1 MKKERFLSVLFFSF
15 FLCILSIDIYSQS
28 KTELPKWVIGASPLK
43 NINAEGSEGF
53 SSASVEAAS
62 VQIPQL
68 ILGKVTEGME
78 RILVES
84 ENFQRN
90 QYALLVDRQKLFS
103 ELSKLVLKRDS
114 ILFSK
119 GSEDEKQKELEDA
132 ELKISEQKEKI
143 LENFEEEKELTL
155 ELQNNLD
162 KEKNKSNTNKNFF
175 ANLFSKDTKE
185 NIEALSIWKNDI
197 TKLFT
202 FDEVYDDVKVYEQE
216 LQKAVI
222 RDGINGLMTG
232 TIKSIGEFISV
243 TMELRQYPGGE
254 LYATA
259 NDVGVISELD
269 VLADSLSRQLLPSL
283 INTEPVKIDVLIL
296 PEEVATQSVLYIGDE
311 VYKGSRSEFI
321 VQPGIRDFRI
331 ETPGYK
337 SVNINY
343 NFSGQ
348 TKFFVTVHLQEELNF
363 TLNLSVNQEDD
374 VSVGQDDISFNINAL
389 PLGKDK
395 SNISV
400 NGKKYFGEII
410 VGDISTFF
418 IIDSNEIDS
427 NASLNIKS
435 PSEKLSDRIDK
446 SRKRLYRSY
455 GYVLL
460 SLPVYYTF
468 AGMYET
474 RQNAS
479 SSQVKHYTKDLSTY
493 EILNYCGVGL
503 LATAGVNMV
512 VQLIRYLIDAN
523 KVLPQTYSSKD
534 FGEYVEPEIIEVDE
548 SVQLD
553 ERVQV
558 DESVQLDENI
568 NEEIKTIEVNEN
580 GI

>member
-114 ILFSK
+114 HLFSK

-311 VYKGSRSEFI
+311 VYKGSHSEFI

-468 AGMYET
+468 AGMYES

-479 SSQVKHYTKDLSTY
+479 SGGQEEYFTKDLSTY

-548 SVQLD
+548 SVQVD
-553 ERVQV
+553 ER
-558 DESVQLDENI
+558 VQLDENI